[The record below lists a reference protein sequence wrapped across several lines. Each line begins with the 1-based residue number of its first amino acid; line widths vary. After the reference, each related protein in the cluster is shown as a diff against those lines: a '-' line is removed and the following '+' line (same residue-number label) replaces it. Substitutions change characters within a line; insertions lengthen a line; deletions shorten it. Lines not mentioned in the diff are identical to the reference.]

1 MFWTLRTGSERMK
14 VIVPLIVSLIFF
26 SASAYGEMYKWVDE
40 KGTLHFADDLSNV
53 PEKYRPDAE
62 MRKAPQETSSPEIE
76 GKKKKP
82 PSVQLPPPNSEPT
95 GMEVHLFRR
104 HELWLAEVFLNERVK
119 RFLVVDSGASFM
131 LISQQTAKDLGVT
144 IDESTPFIPGTTV
157 SGMILTPLVTLKSVR
172 AGNAAVENVETVVY
186 NMPSGQDGLL
196 GNSFLNKFR
205 VVLDAIN
212 SKMVLYSMKGV
223 PSPDRPGG
231 FGQDYWVG
239 QFRFYSRNLAELKRL
254 KARYESQ
261 GARSESNRVNHA
273 IRYFENQLG
282 DLERRASFAGVPRNW
297 RE

>member
-1 MFWTLRTGSERMK
+1 MK
-14 VIVPLIVSLIFF
+14 AVFSFVVILIFF
-26 SASAYGEMYKWVDE
+26 PAFAYGEMYKWVDD

-53 PEKYRPDAE
+53 PEKFRPDVE
-62 MRKAPQETSSPEIE
+62 VRKPKQETPPQEIKEKIERPSTPQPLPPSPE
-76 GKKKKP
+76 
-82 PSVQLPPPNSEPT
+82 ST
-95 GMEVHLFRR
+95 GIEVHLLRR

-144 IDESTPFIPGTTV
+144 IDESTPFIPGSTV
-157 SGMILTPLVTLKSVR
+157 SGTILTPLVTLKSVR
-172 AGNAAVENVETVVY
+172 AGDAEVENVEAVVY

-205 VVLDAIN
+205 VVLDAVN
-212 SKMVLYSMKGV
+212 SKMILYSTKGV

-231 FGQDYWVG
+231 YGRDYWVG
-239 QFRFYSRNLAELKRL
+239 QFRFYSRNLAELKKL
-254 KARYESQ
+254 KARYEGQ
-261 GARSESNRVNHA
+261 VARSESNRVNQA
-273 IRYFENQLG
+273 IRYFENQLS